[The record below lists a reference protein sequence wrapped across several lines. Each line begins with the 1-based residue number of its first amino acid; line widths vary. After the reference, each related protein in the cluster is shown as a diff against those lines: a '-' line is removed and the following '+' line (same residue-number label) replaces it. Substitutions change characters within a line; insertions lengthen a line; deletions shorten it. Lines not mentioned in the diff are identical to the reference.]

1 MKLYNLT
8 PHTIVLMDEDNNV
21 LEKFE
26 PFGGLVARAAQTKEL
41 IEELSINDLT
51 IPVYRSKFGKVE
63 NLPEPQEGHGYIVSA
78 LTAQAVQN
86 RDDVFI
92 TMDPVRDEQGRIVGC
107 RALGKI

>member
-26 PFGGLVARAAQTKEL
+26 PFGGLVARAKQSKEL
-41 IEELSINDLT
+41 VEELNINGLT
-51 IPVYRSKFGKVE
+51 VPVYRSKFGSVE
-63 NLPEPQEGHGYIVSA
+63 NLPAPSEGCGYIVSA

-92 TMDPVRDEQGRIVGC
+92 TMDPVRDEQGRIIGC
-107 RALGKI
+107 RAFGKI